1 MRLTNQEVAA
11 METFHN
17 IQELH
22 IIRFTFLETLSG
34 EFIAMTGYGIYVY
47 LTPVDIDQLFNHFL
61 NHDTPIRKFA
71 RQCVKD
77 TLRLA
82 LEKRSERG

>member
-1 MRLTNQEVAA
+1 
-11 METFHN
+11 MEASNN

-22 IIRFTFLETLSG
+22 IIRLAFFETLSG

-47 LTPVDIDQLFNHFL
+47 LTPVDIDQLFNHYL
-61 NHDTPIRKFA
+61 NHGTPIRKFA

-82 LEKRSERG
+82 LEKRSQRGQALGLRISL

>member
-1 MRLTNQEVAA
+1 
-11 METFHN
+11 METFHSS
-17 IQELH
+17 EKLH

-47 LTPVDIDQLFNHFL
+47 LTPVDIDQLFNDFL
-61 NHDTPIRKFA
+61 HRDTPIRKFA

-82 LEKRSERG
+82 LEKRARHGY

>member
-1 MRLTNQEVAA
+1 
-11 METFHN
+11 MEAFNN

-22 IIRFTFLETLSG
+22 IIRLAFFETLSG

-61 NHDTPIRKFA
+61 NHDHDTPIRKFA

-77 TLRLA
+77 TLRIA
-82 LEKRSERG
+82 LEKRSQRG